1 MCSVKKMFLKILQ
14 NSEKNTFGRI
24 SFLKKLQA
32 SGVFYKFCEI
42 FRKTL
47 SQRTP
52 PVAASR

>member
-14 NSEKNTFGRI
+14 NLEKNTFARI
-24 SFLKKLQA
+24 SFLKKLQT

-42 FRKTL
+42 FRKTFP
-47 SQRTP
+47 QRTP